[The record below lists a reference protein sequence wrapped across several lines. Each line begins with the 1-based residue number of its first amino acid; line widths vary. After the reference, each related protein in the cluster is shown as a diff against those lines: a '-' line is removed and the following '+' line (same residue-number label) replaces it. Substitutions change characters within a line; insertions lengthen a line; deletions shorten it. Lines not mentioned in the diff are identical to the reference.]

1 MTYIKKAF
9 IKVNVILLENDHQNV
24 ASLQKAAVMI
34 NNDNDL
40 SIKYPLKTFQCF
52 ENNKILSVSSSVPNG
67 LT

>member
-52 ENNKILSVSSSVPNG
+52 EN
-67 LT
+67 

>member
-40 SIKYPLKTFQCF
+40 SIKYPQKPSNALKI
-52 ENNKILSVSSSVPNG
+52 ENLIFIL
-67 LT
+67 L